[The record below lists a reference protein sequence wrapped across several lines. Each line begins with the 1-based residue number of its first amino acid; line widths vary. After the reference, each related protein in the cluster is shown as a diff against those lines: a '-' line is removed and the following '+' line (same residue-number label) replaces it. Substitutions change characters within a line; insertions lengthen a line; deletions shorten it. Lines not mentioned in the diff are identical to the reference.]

1 MGPFEA
7 FRVSRLAPDE
17 TPSNRLVKIV
27 AFREA
32 IRACPWGNALLG
44 EHGRL
49 VFNRQLY
56 EGRMALRI
64 AANSLIFLINY
75 RKSAYGVPMFADD

>member
-1 MGPFEA
+1 LGPYEA
-7 FRVSRLAPDE
+7 FRASRLAPDE

-27 AFREA
+27 ALREA

-56 EGRMALRI
+56 EEMMALRI
-64 AANSLIFLINY
+64 EANSLILLIKY